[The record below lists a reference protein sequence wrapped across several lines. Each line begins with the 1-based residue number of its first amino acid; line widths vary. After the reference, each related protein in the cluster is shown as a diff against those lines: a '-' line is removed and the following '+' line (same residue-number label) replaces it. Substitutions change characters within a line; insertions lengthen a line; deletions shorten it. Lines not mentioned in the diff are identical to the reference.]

1 MAIEISEIDMKIEE
15 QKRKLEELEQQ
26 RTDALM
32 QNTEERNYELL
43 KAVKVAQEAL
53 IKVREHV
60 EYFNQNKIKL
70 NPETEE
76 TLGNE
81 FDKLKEIADSL

>member
-1 MAIEISEIDMKIEE
+1 MKIEE

-43 KAVKVAQEAL
+43 KAVKAAQEAL